1 MFRPYLLPVLFLLQI
16 PAHSATEGDF
26 LERFALAADRTAIL
40 RELVPGTDDY
50 YYYHALHYQVQGQMK
65 ELTAT
70 LTEWEAK
77 ILGKNARREIIKNR
91 KLMLDY
97 STDPAGTLTAL
108 KEKLQLRFDHQRD
121 TEEAR
126 AELPSTLDETLITDE
141 AFRKLA
147 LEGTEALE
155 KISDAGLYSPG
166 AVPRQWKLT
175 ELRALLSRLKR
186 PDYPNL
192 VGAIDSELKEKGGKF
207 GTFPI
212 HTMLTAEQLAA
223 LQKLHPELINDTAF
237 TSAVLDR
244 MRPLDTEDPDRDIMV
259 RAAWLERL
267 WAYAS
272 TLNPNANPLKA
283 NLLYHLLALDEK
295 LGRLDEQRLLAYL
308 KLPRVVHWINPRI
321 RDDRELWKYPAQL
334 DYDPSAFTGT
344 APIGDD
350 EPLLRRLVM
359 RYLLKAE
366 NTAALEPLVS
376 DVWLRGVLAETKLVS
391 GAPEAQRWVSL
402 LPPDTY
408 RALRDRI
415 DIDFDPAAKENW
427 LPDDKVTLDVWLKN
441 VPSLF
446 VRIYEINTANVHRVT
461 GEQVN
466 TGLNLDG
473 LTANVER
480 KFEYKEA
487 PILRRKQ
494 TFSFPEL
501 NAKRGVWVIE
511 FVGGGKASRAL
522 IRKGGLRTLVRQT
535 ALGTALTVLDEGLRP
550 VPKAFAMV
558 GPKRFTADENGLIA
572 LPLSTNPGE
581 QKIIIDDGNGFTS
594 LETVSLQGEAFTLDA
609 GFHVPRESLLPGAKA
624 IVAVKPVLL
633 SNDRPVPLDMLEE
646 TKLTITSNTL
656 DGNPATAVF
665 PLGKLDADKEAS
677 VEFSVPDRLSSLSM
691 MLTGKA
697 KSTVTGLPVEVM
709 AKDSLKVN
717 GITASGIVNDL
728 HLSREAGV
736 WKLQELGLNGEAR
749 AGREVKVNFWR
760 NEFLVPVEILM
771 KTDAAGIVT
780 LGKLEGIESMVATN
794 ADGITRTFF
803 LSGGN
808 TNFPDVVQLKAG
820 ERFVIPWQKD
830 TPPSGPAEV
839 SLLERRGNSF
849 VRQVP
854 LPAKPVGGYL
864 VWREL
869 APGTYTLFLHNEE
882 EVVVRVSGGDVANG
896 HVLTPASAIQL
907 TDNRPLSV
915 VTMQEAQVP
924 LPDNKGNAPALVF
937 HVGNASADTRVHVF
951 ASRFQPKFDA
961 SDSLGTIHVNP
972 PSAARSPWLPSVY
985 LSSRNIG
992 DEYRYVLERRGA
1004 VRFAGN
1010 LLPRPGILIN
1020 PWQISET
1027 QTDKEEL
1034 EVAEKAKSV
1043 ATGKPGEAFG
1053 SPAMKERE
1061 KGQGQPAP
1069 EEAAESPSFD
1079 LSFLAAPGAVLLNV
1093 KPDAQGNVVIPRA
1106 VLGDRSWIRVLAVGS
1121 ESSATRDF
1129 SLAAPPAAPRDL
1141 RLVRGLEPS
1150 QHFSQQNRVSL
1161 LEKDVPLKFND
1172 ALAAQF
1178 QAYNHLGSVHQLF
1191 ASLSGNPL
1199 LAEFSW
1205 LLEWPKLDDTRRR
1218 ELYSKYACHE
1228 LHFFLARKDPAFFKA
1243 VVLPYLADKRDKT
1256 FMDEYLLSM
1265 DVSRHLQPWHYQRL
1279 NTLEKLLL
1287 AERIAADRPAARRYA
1302 EDWVNIQPVNRRRDL
1317 FLFETALRGK
1327 VLTRGVRFG
1336 NDPIRKGDIK
1346 TGERDSDG
1354 TDADDFVQMARNSPE
1369 GEINSFYSK
1378 LTSEGKGLVDMDRSE
1393 LAAELATA
1401 NPDVKNH
1408 FGLALGYHDLG
1419 QFKEAE
1425 EEFNKILSLDPAN
1438 TAARRGLERSQRA
1451 ATNYLKSGR
1460 DETRLRMLAGV
1471 DNLWMAEV
1479 PQDLSFNAPAGLD
1492 DYQTNARL
1500 GFDVRRGDRSTIV
1513 AGGTT
1518 SLHSSVDYGF
1528 PINDSIGG
1536 VTNISGNEIPNIAA
1550 QNLVTDLTL
1559 LERQRHAFQKS
1570 ERLFRQLEK
1579 SREWAEQNYY
1589 NLRIA
1594 EQTAALVTLNRFWRD
1609 YARWD
1614 GKSPFVS
1621 TNVTDAA
1628 GTFTEMIL
1636 ALAVLDLPFPSD
1648 AKPGKMETKDDV
1660 LTLTPSGRGVLFHQE
1675 VRPAE
1680 LDNTGAKLLVSQNFY
1695 REGDRYVEQ
1704 GGEKID
1710 KFVSAEFLTGV
1721 VYGCQ
1726 AVVTNPSSSTQR
1738 LDVLFQVPMG
1748 ALPVK
1753 TTRRVQSLPVQI
1765 EPYRTQTLDF
1775 HFYFPE
1781 PGKFAHF
1788 PVHISRDAKTA
1799 ASAAPFVFNVVAKSQ
1814 AGDPAS
1820 WDYVSQSGSSNEVLS
1835 FLEQHNLYFLNLD
1848 RMLWRM
1854 KDADFFRR
1862 AIAHLKSRHVFHAP
1876 TWSYA
1881 VLHNAAPYLTEY
1893 LMATNVPALCGPVLE
1908 SPLLTVEPVEQKTW
1922 QLLEYSPLVNARAHR
1937 LGSTRTILNDKFRAQ
1952 WSAYMQIL
1960 ACRKSLSSEDLLAVS
1975 TYLTA
1980 QDRLEEAL
1988 EFFGKVDRAAVAEKL
2003 QYEYLRAWLAMCQED
2018 TATARRIAKALAA
2031 YPVDHWRKK
2040 FATLTAQLDEID
2052 GKPGA
2057 EADESDRDAK
2067 QDALADSEPSI
2078 NLTVQDKI
2086 VKMKYRHLSEVT
2098 VNYYPVD
2105 LEFLFSSSP
2114 FVSQDA
2120 SRFSNIRPARSER
2133 IMLPLDRDEQI
2144 IALPGEFQNANVLVE
2159 VSGAGQSKA
2168 AAVYAN
2174 ALDVQV
2180 SEGFGQ
2186 LTVSRAA
2193 DKRPLSK
2200 VYVKVFSDQNGTPA
2214 FYKDGYTDLRGKF
2227 DYASLSTGDLDR
2239 TRRFSILVM
2248 SEDLGAVVKEVKP
2261 PAR

>member
-1 MFRPYLLPVLFLLQI
+1 
-16 PAHSATEGDF
+16 
-26 LERFALAADRTAIL
+26 
-40 RELVPGTDDY
+40 
-50 YYYHALHYQVQGQMK
+50 
-65 ELTAT
+65 
-70 LTEWEAK
+70 
-77 ILGKNARREIIKNR
+77 
-91 KLMLDY
+91 
-97 STDPAGTLTAL
+97 
-108 KEKLQLRFDHQRD
+108 
-121 TEEAR
+121 
-126 AELPSTLDETLITDE
+126 
-141 AFRKLA
+141 
-147 LEGTEALE
+147 
-155 KISDAGLYSPG
+155 
-166 AVPRQWKLT
+166 
-175 ELRALLSRLKR
+175 
-186 PDYPNL
+186 
-192 VGAIDSELKEKGGKF
+192 
-207 GTFPI
+207 
-212 HTMLTAEQLAA
+212 
-223 LQKLHPELINDTAF
+223 
-237 TSAVLDR
+237 
-244 MRPLDTEDPDRDIMV
+244 
-259 RAAWLERL
+259 
-267 WAYAS
+267 
-272 TLNPNANPLKA
+272 
-283 NLLYHLLALDEK
+283 
-295 LGRLDEQRLLAYL
+295 
-308 KLPRVVHWINPRI
+308 
-321 RDDRELWKYPAQL
+321 
-334 DYDPSAFTGT
+334 
-344 APIGDD
+344 
-350 EPLLRRLVM
+350 
-359 RYLLKAE
+359 
-366 NTAALEPLVS
+366 
-376 DVWLRGVLAETKLVS
+376 
-391 GAPEAQRWVSL
+391 
-402 LPPDTY
+402 
-408 RALRDRI
+408 
-415 DIDFDPAAKENW
+415 
-427 LPDDKVTLDVWLKN
+427 
-441 VPSLF
+441 
-446 VRIYEINTANVHRVT
+446 
-461 GEQVN
+461 
-466 TGLNLDG
+466 
-473 LTANVER
+473 
-480 KFEYKEA
+480 
-487 PILRRKQ
+487 
-494 TFSFPEL
+494 
-501 NAKRGVWVIE
+501 
-511 FVGGGKASRAL
+511 
-522 IRKGGLRTLVRQT
+522 
-535 ALGTALTVLDEGLRP
+535 
-550 VPKAFAMV
+550 
-558 GPKRFTADENGLIA
+558 
-572 LPLSTNPGE
+572 
-581 QKIIIDDGNGFTS
+581 
-594 LETVSLQGEAFTLDA
+594 
-609 GFHVPRESLLPGAKA
+609 
-624 IVAVKPVLL
+624 
-633 SNDRPVPLDMLEE
+633 
-646 TKLTITSNTL
+646 
-656 DGNPATAVF
+656 
-665 PLGKLDADKEAS
+665 
-677 VEFSVPDRLSSLSM
+677 
-691 MLTGKA
+691 
-697 KSTVTGLPVEVM
+697 
-709 AKDSLKVN
+709 
-717 GITASGIVNDL
+717 
-728 HLSREAGV
+728 
-736 WKLQELGLNGEAR
+736 
-749 AGREVKVNFWR
+749 
-760 NEFLVPVEILM
+760 
-771 KTDAAGIVT
+771 
-780 LGKLEGIESMVATN
+780 
-794 ADGITRTFF
+794 
-803 LSGGN
+803 
-808 TNFPDVVQLKAG
+808 
-820 ERFVIPWQKD
+820 
-830 TPPSGPAEV
+830 
-839 SLLERRGNSF
+839 
-849 VRQVP
+849 
-854 LPAKPVGGYL
+854 
-864 VWREL
+864 
-869 APGTYTLFLHNEE
+869 
-882 EVVVRVSGGDVANG
+882 
-896 HVLTPASAIQL
+896 
-907 TDNRPLSV
+907 
-915 VTMQEAQVP
+915 
-924 LPDNKGNAPALVF
+924 
-937 HVGNASADTRVHVF
+937 
-951 ASRFQPKFDA
+951 
-961 SDSLGTIHVNP
+961 
-972 PSAARSPWLPSVY
+972 
-985 LSSRNIG
+985 
-992 DEYRYVLERRGA
+992 
-1004 VRFAGN
+1004 
-1010 LLPRPGILIN
+1010 
-1020 PWQISET
+1020 
-1027 QTDKEEL
+1027 
-1034 EVAEKAKSV
+1034 
-1043 ATGKPGEAFG
+1043 
-1053 SPAMKERE
+1053 
-1061 KGQGQPAP
+1061 
-1069 EEAAESPSFD
+1069 
-1079 LSFLAAPGAVLLNV
+1079 
-1093 KPDAQGNVVIPRA
+1093 
-1106 VLGDRSWIRVLAVGS
+1106 VLAVGS
-1121 ESSATRDF
+1121 ESSALRDF
-1129 SLAAPPAAPRDL
+1129 SLAVPPAAPRDL

-1205 LLEWPKLDDTRRR
+1205 LLEWPRLDEARRR

-1243 VVLPYLADKRDKT
+1243 VVLPYLRDKRDKT
-1256 FMDEYLLSM
+1256 FMDEYLLGM

-1287 AERIAADRPAARRYA
+1287 AERVAEDRPAARRYA
-1302 EDWVNIQPVNRRRDL
+1302 DDWMNIQPVNRRRDL

-1354 TDADDFVQMARNSPE
+1354 TDADDFVQMARNSQE
-1369 GEINSFYSK
+1369 GEINSFYST
-1378 LTSEGKGLVDMDRSE
+1378 LSGEGKGLVDMDRTDLLS
-1393 LAAELATA
+1393 ELATA
-1401 NPDVKNH
+1401 NPEVKKH
-1408 FGLALGYHDLG
+1408 FDQGLGYYDLG

-1425 EEFNKILSLDPAN
+1425 EAFNKILSLDPTN

-1460 DETRLRMLAGV
+1460 DETRLRMLGGV
-1471 DNLWMAEV
+1471 DNLWTAAPEG
-1479 PQDLSFNAPAGLD
+1479 LSKRSPAGLD
-1492 DYQTNARL
+1492 DYQTNARV
-1500 GFDVRRGDRSTIV
+1500 GFDVRRGVTQRFDTSGLAFDQNGAEPKFGNALTVPQLTQGLNEGENAFAYV
-1513 AGGTT
+1513 AG
-1518 SLHSSVDYGF
+1518 L
-1528 PINDSIGG
+1528 
-1536 VTNISGNEIPNIAA
+1536 SGR
-1550 QNLVTDLTL
+1550 VTDRTVQLQ
-1559 LERQRHAFQKS
+1559 QRLAFDGQAA
-1570 ERLFRQLEK
+1570 RFFRQLEK

-1594 EQTAALVTLNRFWRD
+1594 EQTAALVPLNRFWRD
-1609 YARWD
+1609 YAQWD
-1614 GKSPFVS
+1614 GKSSFVS
-1621 TNVTDAA
+1621 TNVADAA

-1636 ALAVLDLPFPSD
+1636 ALAVLDLPFPSE
-1648 AKPGKMETKDDV
+1648 AKPGKIDTKDDI

-1799 ASAAPFVFNVVAKSQ
+1799 AFAAPFVFNVVAKSQ

-1952 WSAYMQIL
+1952 WSAFMEIL
-1960 ACRKSLSSEDLLAVS
+1960 GCRKSLSSEDLLAVS

-1988 EFFGKVDRAAVAEKL
+1988 EFFSKVDRASVAEKL